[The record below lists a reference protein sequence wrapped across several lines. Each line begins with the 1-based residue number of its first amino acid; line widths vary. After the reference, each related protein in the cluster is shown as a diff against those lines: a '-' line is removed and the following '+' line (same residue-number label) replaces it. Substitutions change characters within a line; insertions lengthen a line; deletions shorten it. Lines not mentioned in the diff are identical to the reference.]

1 LGAAGTSQYYPPEIL
16 RAEFLDNAFR
26 YEKTV
31 SSKSD
36 VWAFGL
42 MIWEIFTQ
50 KKAWKDLLDEI
61 QWNAKLFSEEL
72 CDRARLPEMEKSIPP
87 QIVPIIVSCLK
98 TNGDDRPSF
107 SQLVDRLI
115 SAQIDYFLHK
125 DEVAIAF
132 WKNHWIKNNWDSNN
146 KVSWDKFQDAIKSFL
161 KMTENSDV
169 DVWNTLKARLV
180 TDEGHVT
187 LSSLEK
193 VICWFGPIKSQDGD
207 TIFQR
212 IQKYFATPGIHFRGP
227 ITSSVTESLLQNQDP
242 GTFFIRLNEGGNVS
256 NTEAPWTLSIHTKK
270 KAVKHHRIHLV
281 EGGLVFKSSEYPIN
295 TVFPSLFK
303 LIEQLKHDYP
313 KDFAHPLA
321 EGTSELKY

>member
-1 LGAAGTSQYYPPEIL
+1 
-16 RAEFLDNAFR
+16 
-26 YEKTV
+26 
-31 SSKSD
+31 
-36 VWAFGL
+36 
-42 MIWEIFTQ
+42 
-50 KKAWKDLLDEI
+50 
-61 QWNAKLFSEEL
+61 
-72 CDRARLPEMEKSIPP
+72 
-87 QIVPIIVSCLK
+87 
-98 TNGDDRPSF
+98 
-107 SQLVDRLI
+107 
-115 SAQIDYFLHK
+115 
-125 DEVAIAF
+125 
-132 WKNHWIKNNWDSNN
+132 
-146 KVSWDKFQDAIKSFL
+146 
-161 KMTENSDV
+161 MTENSDV

-212 IQKYFATPGIHFRGP
+212 IQKYFGTPGIHFRGP

-256 NTEAPWTLSIHTKK
+256 STEAPWTLSIHTKK